1 MLASAARRA
10 YSGDRDR
17 HFRHRDRRFRFIVTA
32 VSG

>member
-1 MLASAARRA
+1 MRTGKYHGA